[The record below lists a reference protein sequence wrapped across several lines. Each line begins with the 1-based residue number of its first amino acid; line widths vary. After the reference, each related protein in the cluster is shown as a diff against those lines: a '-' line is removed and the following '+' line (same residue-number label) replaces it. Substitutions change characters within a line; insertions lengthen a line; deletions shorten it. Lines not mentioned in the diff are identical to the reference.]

1 MFSDHFLL
9 KQERKYTKI
18 FEKRNSETNHFIILI
33 SYKQVK
39 FVLIMYRKMKM
50 DFRHKDI
57 FKHTIF
63 KNYSQN
69 KLPLVISNNIN

>member
-18 FEKRNSETNHFIILI
+18 FETRNSETNHFIILI

-57 FKHTIF
+57 
-63 KNYSQN
+63 
-69 KLPLVISNNIN
+69 LNIQFLKIIHKINCP